1 MSNNNSSEI
10 KINIDNP
17 DKILLKR
24 HLNKNGDAQKLFTNE
39 IRRTTD
45 PYVPFNTGMLKNNVI
60 TKVDE
65 IVYKSPHAKKQYY
78 KNKGFGKQGIARG
91 GLRGKQ
97 WIPRSWAD
105 NGKNVIKTIARFV
118 GGEVKWQ

>member
-24 HLNKNGDAQKLFTNE
+24 HLNKNGDAQKLFTSE
-39 IRRTTD
+39 IARTTD
-45 PYVPFNTGMLKNNVI
+45 AYIPFNTGMLKNNVI
-60 TKVDE
+60 VKADE
-65 IVYKSPHAKKQYY
+65 IVYKSPYARVQYY
-78 KNKGFGKQGIARG
+78 KSKGFGKQGTSKG

-105 NGKNVIKTIARFV
+105 NGKNIIKTIARFV
-118 GGEVKWQ
+118 GGEAK

>member
-24 HLNKNGDAQKLFTNE
+24 HLNKNGEAQKLFTNE

-60 TKVDE
+60 TKADE
-65 IVYKSPHAKKQYY
+65 IVYKSPYAKPQYY
-78 KNKGFGKQGIARG
+78 KSGGFGKQGMFRG
-91 GLRGKQ
+91 GLRGKL
-97 WIPRSWAD
+97 WIPRSWSD
-105 NGKNVIKTIARFV
+105 NGKGIIKTIARYV
-118 GGEVKWQ
+118 GGEAK